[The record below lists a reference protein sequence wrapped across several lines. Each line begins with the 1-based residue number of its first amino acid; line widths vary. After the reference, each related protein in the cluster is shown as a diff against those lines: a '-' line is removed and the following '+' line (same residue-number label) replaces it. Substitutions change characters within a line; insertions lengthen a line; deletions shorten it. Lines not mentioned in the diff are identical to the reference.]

1 MEKKNTEK
9 RLTEY
14 NSIIK
19 ETDEL
24 YREAAKTL
32 GLSDSAFWIL
42 YVLRAE
48 EKDLTQSEI
57 CDALYQPK
65 QTVNSALKKLEND
78 GYIELTERDDRRSKR
93 INLTKKGGKLAEETV
108 DRVIAAEYRTLEGL
122 TEQEQEGFIQLF
134 RKYTD
139 FLRVNMRK
147 LNQETGQ

>member
-24 YREAAKTL
+24 YREAAKAL

-147 LNQETGQ
+147 LNQEAGQ